1 MKNEN
6 VIWRTIFARAY
17 PRVVAIVR
25 AARWTVG
32 GTIVSLMY
40 MAALVLIY
48 KSINAPKEYYSFAI
62 LGSSLLSYWDNV
74 IWSMA
79 MQLYWDKEDGLLE
92 MYMIAPINR
101 MALLTGMALGGMTM
115 TTFRAVIIFVSGILI
130 FRAPIYVEMPGH
142 LILSFL
148 LALIALYGVGMAFS
162 SLFLMWGR
170 QVWAVADL
178 MMEPMHVLSGSYFP
192 IKTLGYP
199 LAFMASLV
207 PLAFG
212 LDAVRQSM
220 FGAAWG
226 LLPLKYEELTLLLY
240 GVFYI
245 LLARYALNK
254 MEYLAKVE
262 GRLTLRWQ

>member
-1 MKNEN
+1 MKSEGI
-6 VIWRTIFARAY
+6 IWRVVFARAY
-17 PRVVAIVR
+17 PRVIAIVR

-92 MYMIAPINR
+92 IYMIAPINR

-115 TTFRAVIIFVSGILI
+115 TTFRAVIIFFTGILL
-130 FRAPIYVEMPGH
+130 FKAPIYVQMPGH
-142 LILSFL
+142 LVLSFF

-199 LAFMASLV
+199 LALMASLV

-220 FGAAWG
+220 FGSSWG
-226 LLPLKYEELTLLLY
+226 LLPLKYEELLLLLY
-240 GVFYI
+240 SIFYI
-245 LLARYALNK
+245 FLARYALRK

-262 GRLTLRWQ
+262 GKLTLRWQ